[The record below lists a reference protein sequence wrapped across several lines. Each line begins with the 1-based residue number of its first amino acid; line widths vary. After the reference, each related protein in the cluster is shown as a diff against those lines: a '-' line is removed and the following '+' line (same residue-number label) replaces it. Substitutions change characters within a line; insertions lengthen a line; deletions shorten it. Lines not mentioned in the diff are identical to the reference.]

1 MKKLSIFLT
10 LIFLSAVLFAQDIT
24 KSHQVAAFTG
34 VNAGG
39 VFDITLTKSP
49 TNSVTTTAGADIA
62 KYIQVKVKD
71 GVLHLDLDSDNMPA
85 SLKRNIKYIKANIT
99 INQLDKLFISG
110 AARLKS
116 NGQFNPTSFKGD
128 FSGAVIVEGL
138 NIVSGSSF
146 IQVSGASKLDIKG
159 RADAVKYDI
168 SGASVVT
175 IDQESGDLEIGGSGA
190 SKMNYSGNSSKTE
203 VSISGATNVKMRGS
217 SSLAVF
223 EASGASV
230 LDAEHFNVK
239 EAEIEASGVSNIRS
253 NVTGSLSAELS
264 GGSVLLYSGNPVM
277 KKVQTSSQASIKRLK
292 P

>member
-1 MKKLSIFLT
+1 MKRLSLLLT
-10 LIFLSAVLFAQDIT
+10 LILLSAYLFAQDVT
-24 KSHQVAAFTG
+24 KSHPVSAFTG

-39 VFDITLTKSP
+39 VFDITLTKSA
-49 TNSVTTTAGADIA
+49 TNSVTTTADAEIA

-71 GVLHLDLDSDNMPA
+71 GVLHLDLDSYNMPA

-99 INQLDKLFISG
+99 ISQLERLFISG
-110 AARLKS
+110 AAKLKS
-116 NGQFNPTSFKGD
+116 NGQFNPSSFKGD
-128 FSGAVIVEGL
+128 FSGAVNVEGL
-138 NIVSGSSF
+138 HIITEKSS

-175 IDQESGDLEIGGSGA
+175 IEQESGDLEIGGSGA
-190 SKMNYSGNSSKTE
+190 SKMNFSGNAGKTE
-203 VSISGATNVKMRGS
+203 VSISGATNVRMKGS
-217 SSLAVF
+217 STSAVF

-230 LDAEHFNVK
+230 LDAEHFSVK

-264 GGSVLLYSGNPVM
+264 GGSVLHYSGNPVM